1 MSSCGKA
8 RVRTCMGHEFV
19 KQLNCRIEKPKSNA
33 RQAAE
38 ARLLYVSYSCQQ

>member
-19 KQLNCRIEKPKSNA
+19 KQLKCRIEKSNA
-33 RQAAE
+33 RQAA
-38 ARLLYVSYSCQQ
+38 